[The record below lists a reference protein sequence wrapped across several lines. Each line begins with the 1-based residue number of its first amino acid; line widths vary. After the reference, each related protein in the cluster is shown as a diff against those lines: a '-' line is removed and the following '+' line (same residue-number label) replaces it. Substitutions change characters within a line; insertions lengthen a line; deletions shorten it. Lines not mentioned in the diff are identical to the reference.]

1 MILFMK
7 KIAICLFI
15 ILGMLTGKTQTNRT
29 LKSFE
34 KDTIQTANGKLV
46 ITFVGHGS
54 LMLETGNRVV
64 HVDPVSMYANYALFP
79 KGDLILITHHHDD
92 HLDSK
97 AVALVSQPQ
106 TKIVI
111 GSSCLGKVVDGIVL
125 KNGEEQTF
133 GDFNVK
139 AVPAY
144 NILNQR
150 NGIPYHTKGEVNG
163 YVITYDGLRIYIA
176 GDTENIPEMADLKQI
191 DIAFLPMNLPFTM
204 TPKMVADGALSFMP
218 KILYP
223 YHMGETNP
231 QLLIDLLKESKIEVR
246 VRKMK

>member
-1 MILFMK
+1 MIQSIKLT
-7 KIAICLFI
+7 AICLIVF
-15 ILGMLTGKTQTNRT
+15 LGTVTIKAQTNNI
-29 LKSFE
+29 LKSYE
-34 KDTIQTANGKLV
+34 RDTIQTANGKLV
-46 ITFVGHGS
+46 ITFIGHAS
-54 LMLETGNRVV
+54 LMLETGNWVV
-64 HVDPVSMYANYALFP
+64 HVDPVSLSANYALLP
-79 KGDLILITHHHDD
+79 KGDLLLITHHHDD
-92 HLDSK
+92 HLDNK
-97 AVALVSQPQ
+97 AIALVSQPH

-111 GSSCLGKVVDGIVL
+111 GSSCIGRVAGGTVL

-133 GDFNVK
+133 GDFTVK

-144 NILNQR
+144 NIVNQR
-150 NGIPYHTKGEVNG
+150 NGIPYHAKGEVNG

-231 QLLIDLLKESKIEVR
+231 QILVDLLKAYKMEVR